1 VVGDANHVH
10 TTAGLLLIQHAAI
23 RSPVSRAHTV
33 YLGYSPGFSIS
44 SAFSKYHFELE
55 IANFIQVRIGHR
67 PRLFLLAFMSMGFF
81 LSMVRASTLD

>member
-1 VVGDANHVH
+1 MVGDALYVH
-10 TTAGLLLIQHAAI
+10 TAGLLLIQHAAI
-23 RSPVSRAHTV
+23 RSPVPCAHTDV
-33 YLGYSPGFSIS
+33 YLRYPPGFSIS